1 MLDSINYRRISRLL
15 KGFYHRKDTGRKPYN
30 PLSMLKAQLL
40 KHLFRIPSDLRLA
53 LRLKYDWQAARA
65 CRFRK
70 RNPSHGL
77 FTQFRHRLGE
87 ETHLKIFNHLLRQLL
102 ESGVIIGRV
111 IAVDSTHVK
120 AYSQRSRDNKIGSS
134 DPDARWGVASGASSS
149 DTGCKQPAAP
159 APRCPSPSPSPHAT
173 KTTRP
178 ISSLSFRLGAS
189 PPLPNPCSPYYD
201 LKLSSLASDISR
213 RCCIA
218 YPPRTLGWGISYHTS
233 RKHRS
238 EATGHNSK
246 VKLDK

>member
-15 KGFYHRKDTGRKPYN
+15 KGFYHRKGTGRKPYN

-87 ETHLKIFNHLLRQLL
+87 ETYLKIFNHLLRQLL

-120 AYSQRSRDNKIGSS
+120 AYSQRSRDNKIGRS
-134 DPDARWGVASGASSS
+134 DPDARVGRGKRGFILGYWVQTACCARSEMPLAFAVAPCNENDKTYFKPLLSTWGFSPSSKFLLTLLRFETLFLGIGYIPQLLHSLSSS
-149 DTGCKQPAAP
+149 YSWMGYFL
-159 APRCPSPSPSPHAT
+159 PH
-173 KTTRP
+173 
-178 ISSLSFRLGAS
+178 LSQ
-189 PPLPNPCSPYYD
+189 
-201 LKLSSLASDISR
+201 
-213 RCCIA
+213 
-218 YPPRTLGWGISYHTS
+218 T
-233 RKHRS
+233 
-238 EATGHNSK
+238 
-246 VKLDK
+246 